1 MKRRKAGGR
10 RKKGKANL
18 AGGVRQELGTG
29 GPSRGA
35 GGIEKSMYLSGQG
48 KVGRGR
54 GGARSWLAGGRIS
67 ASWRAH

>member
-29 GPSRGA
+29 GPSEAQAELKSRCTCQGRAKWA
-35 GGIEKSMYLSGQG
+35 GGGGGQE
-48 KVGRGR
+48 
-54 GGARSWLAGGRIS
+54 AGWQAEG
-67 ASWRAH
+67 